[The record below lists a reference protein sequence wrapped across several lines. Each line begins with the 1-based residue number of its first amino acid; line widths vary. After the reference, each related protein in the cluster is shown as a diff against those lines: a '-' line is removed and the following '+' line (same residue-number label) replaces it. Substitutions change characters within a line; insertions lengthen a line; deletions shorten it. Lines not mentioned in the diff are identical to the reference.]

1 MDTPEG
7 AGGPQRRSSRLQ
19 RSQSAPKANNNLSSV
34 PRTKR
39 TPSRAQYTPLPYGAV
54 ETAANRPLAA
64 SSNAQNNAT
73 ETILY
78 NDPTDPNRNRI
89 FNLITQVN
97 GDLTVGS
104 ISKDLTINKGTLSF
118 VFYKEPNLNPIDN
131 RPELPDED
139 PDESIP
145 NFYRVFY
152 FTPTAPFTDGM
163 RHQALGILYNG
174 KRLKLKFTGST
185 NPETGLPFFYVEEPT
200 FEANP
205 LYDPQNPKKQPKW
218 IATQTR
224 WYGTFINMP
233 VPITRSS
240 SSPSGSQGNYDQ
252 AELDFGR
259 RRRRSKGNLKEVN
272 AVIKYLKSLKC

>member
-1 MDTPEG
+1 MDPGEG
-7 AGGPQRRSSRLQ
+7 QGGPRRRSDRLQ
-19 RSQSAPKANNNLSSV
+19 RSQSAPTANNKLSSG
-34 PRTKR
+34 PKAKK
-39 TPSRAQYTPLPYGAV
+39 TPSRTQYTPLPYGGV

-64 SSNAQNNAT
+64 STNAQNNAT

-78 NDPTDPNRNRI
+78 NDPTDPNSNRI

-97 GDLTVGS
+97 GDLTVGT
-104 ISKDLTINKGTLSF
+104 ISKDLTINRGTLSF

-131 RPELPDED
+131 RPELPDEA

-152 FTPTAPFTDGM
+152 FTPTTPFTDGM
-163 RHQALGILYNG
+163 RHQCLGVLYNG

-200 FEANP
+200 FDANP
-205 LYDPQNPKKQPKW
+205 LHDPQNPKKQPKW

-233 VPITRSS
+233 VPSA
-240 SSPSGSQGNYDQ
+240 SQADYDQ
-252 AELDFGR
+252 DTLDKIIRGELDFGR
-259 RRRRSKGNLKEVN
+259 RRRKSDLKQVN
-272 AVIKYLKSLKC
+272 KVIGYLKSLKC

>member
-1 MDTPEG
+1 MDPG
-7 AGGPQRRSSRLQ
+7 GSGGPQRRSGRLA
-19 RSQSAPKANNNLSSV
+19 RSDSAPAPQKV
-34 PRTKR
+34 PKG
-39 TPSRAQYTPLPYGAV
+39 PSRAQYSPLPYGGV

-104 ISKDLTINKGTLSF
+104 ISKDYTIDRGTMSF
-118 VFYKEPNLNPIDN
+118 VFYKEPNLNPIEN
-131 RPELPDED
+131 RPELPDEG

-152 FTPTAPFTDGM
+152 FTPSMPFTDGLK
-163 RHQALGILYNG
+163 HQALGILYNG
-174 KRLKLKFTGST
+174 KRLKLKFTGSI
-185 NPETGLPFFYVEEPT
+185 NEETGLPFFYVEDPV
-200 FEANP
+200 FVPNP
-205 LYDPQNPKKQPKW
+205 LYDPKKPKVQPKW

-233 VPITRSS
+233 VPVSRTASA
-240 SSPSGSQGNYDQ
+240 PSGSQE
-252 AELDFGR
+252 AAFGR
-259 RRRRSKGNLKEVN
+259 RRRKSNNNLN